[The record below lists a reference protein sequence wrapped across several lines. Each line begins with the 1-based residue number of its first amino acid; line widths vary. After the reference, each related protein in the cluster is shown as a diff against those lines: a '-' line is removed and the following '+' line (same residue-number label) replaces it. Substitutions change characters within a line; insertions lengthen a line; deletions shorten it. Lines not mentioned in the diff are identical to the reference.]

1 MLAESGIVMH
11 AQPQPYHDIS
21 YTGARRFIVRSRV
34 RNNHLMTRAEQKSA
48 SSLLRVIVFVAI
60 MALVSGCLFKKDG
73 DEGMSDAA
81 QFYARASKA
90 LAGGDYDTAI
100 RYYETLE
107 ARFPFSNQA
116 RQGQLDL
123 IYAYY
128 RNRQPESVIDAA
140 EQFERENPTHP
151 RVDYTLYMRGMALFA
166 GEKSAFHKL
175 FRVDLS
181 KRPPK
186 DARDSYSAFAELI
199 RRYPDSRYAPDA
211 RQRMV
216 FLRNRVAEHE
226 NHIARYYFERGA
238 YAAALNRAAYTLQ
251 VFDGAP
257 TSPETLRIMVESY
270 RKLGMY
276 DLADDAERIL
286 VASYPGAKKPA
297 PAEDDPWYR
306 FW

>member
-1 MLAESGIVMH
+1 
-11 AQPQPYHDIS
+11 
-21 YTGARRFIVRSRV
+21 
-34 RNNHLMTRAEQKSA
+34 MTTANRQVGTR
-48 SSLLRVIVFVAI
+48 LLGLLVVTAF
-60 MALVSGCLFKKDG
+60 MALSSGCLFKKDP
-73 DEGMSDAA
+73 DEGMSDAQ
-81 QFYARASKA
+81 QFYERASKA
-90 LAGGDYDTAI
+90 LKKGDYDTAI

-151 RVDYTLYMRGMALFA
+151 RVDYTLYMRGMALFS
-166 GEKSAFHKL
+166 GEQSTFHKI
-175 FRVDLS
+175 FGVELS

-211 RQRMV
+211 RQRMI

-226 NHIARYYFERGA
+226 NHIASYYYERGA
-238 YAAALNRAAYTLQ
+238 YAAALNRASYTLQ

-257 TSPETLRIMVESY
+257 SSPETLRIMVESY

-276 DLADDAERIL
+276 DLANDAESIL
-286 VASYPGAKKPA
+286 IASFPDAAKA
-297 PAEDDPWYR
+297 ASVDDKPWYK